1 MKEFCK
7 YLSGI
12 ANGNETEQEIKNY
25 SKQMDHSLSFLK
37 FIRAAKKMCLFIFHG
52 HEINDLVSCACAIL

>member
-1 MKEFCK
+1 
-7 YLSGI
+7 
-12 ANGNETEQEIKNY
+12 
-25 SKQMDHSLSFLK
+25 MDHSLSFLK